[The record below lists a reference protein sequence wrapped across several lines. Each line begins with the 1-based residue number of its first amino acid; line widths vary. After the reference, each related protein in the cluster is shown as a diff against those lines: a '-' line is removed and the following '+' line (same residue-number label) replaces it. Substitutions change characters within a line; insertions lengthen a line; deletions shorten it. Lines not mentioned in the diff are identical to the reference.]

1 DLASVP
7 PPPLLVFI
15 LSPRR
20 PRSPLFP
27 YTTLFRS
34 SVENAFLFKLNVYN
48 GRITT
53 VATAPVEQGGFLV
66 DHERNP
72 RFVYG
77 AMNDGRN
84 VTYRRDGDKWSLIH
98 ESERNG
104 ATYVPLGFAGDNRN
118 VYMAKGVD
126 GKPET
131 VVLLDMETRE
141 ETPLSSNGTVS
152 PSGYVWSSDRK
163 TLLGVRYEDGIP

>member
-84 VTYRRDGDKWSLIH
+84 EIGKHT
-98 ESERNG
+98 SELQSRENL
-104 ATYVPLGFAGDNRN
+104 VCR
-118 VYMAKGVD
+118 
-126 GKPET
+126 
-131 VVLLDMETRE
+131 LLLEKK
-141 ETPLSSNGTVS
+141 
-152 PSGYVWSSDRK
+152 K
-163 TLLGVRYEDGIP
+163 TG